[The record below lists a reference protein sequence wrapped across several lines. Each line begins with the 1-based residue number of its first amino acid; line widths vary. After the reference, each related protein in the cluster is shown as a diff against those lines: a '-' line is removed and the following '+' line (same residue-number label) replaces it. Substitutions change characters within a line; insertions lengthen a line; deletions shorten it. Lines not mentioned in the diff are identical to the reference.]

1 MDNECLSIVQVN
13 LHFLNKTLDTS
24 YLMVMIKY
32 QINMFHLIFPLKSL
46 NKYLRI
52 VEIQGPRS
60 EESK

>member
-13 LHFLNKTLDTS
+13 LPFLNKTLDTS